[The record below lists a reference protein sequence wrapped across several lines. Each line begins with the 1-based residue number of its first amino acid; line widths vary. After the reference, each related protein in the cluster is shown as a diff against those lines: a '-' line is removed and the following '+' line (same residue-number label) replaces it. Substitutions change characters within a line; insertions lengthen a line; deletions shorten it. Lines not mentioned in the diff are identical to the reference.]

1 MRTFEMRRWCA
12 GIVPVRHG
20 DTNRTHM
27 VSAQLLLK
35 RYRQR
40 LGTGVRGADQR
51 DKGKVLQKRG
61 ACASSSCAPWRL
73 SAA

>member
-20 DTNRTHM
+20 NTNHTH
-27 VSAQLLLK
+27 VASDQLLLK

-40 LGTGVRGADQR
+40 LGTSVRGADQR

-61 ACASSSCAPWRL
+61 ACASSGCAPWRL
-73 SAA
+73 SAV